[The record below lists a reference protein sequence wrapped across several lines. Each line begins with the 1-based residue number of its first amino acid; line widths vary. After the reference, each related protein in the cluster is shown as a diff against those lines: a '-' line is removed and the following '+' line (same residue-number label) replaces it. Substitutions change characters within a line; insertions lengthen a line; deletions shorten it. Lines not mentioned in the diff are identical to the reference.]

1 MRACWSAHLV
11 QFGLGAGE
19 GEGEAH
25 RELFVLNVLLLHE
38 VAQTVGHVA
47 EELKVQRKAAKVIL
61 IAGGEHHAQRVFH
74 YDIFFFK
81 DFFNFIWQKHST
93 ETGME
98 RRLNVDT
105 LM

>member
-25 RELFVLNVLLLHE
+25 RKLFVLDVLLLHE

-47 EELKVQRKAAKVIL
+47 EELKVQRNKVTQHKTGQERFSSVSLTENITFNKFFMVTL
-61 IAGGEHHAQRVFH
+61 ISGFLL
-74 YDIFFFK
+74 
-81 DFFNFIWQKHST
+81 FI
-93 ETGME
+93 
-98 RRLNVDT
+98 
-105 LM
+105 